1 MRIITSPGYSPATS
15 GSHVTHTPPQPYQAL
30 SDIPAG
36 YAWRMD
42 CDIHVFEP
50 TRSVFENFGAFLKVV
65 EEIAGREVGV
75 VKVVV
80 PRPTVSPNQEDE
92 KANTQLLPTQ
102 RFEMTRV
109 ETTVETRVLYK
120 VETNRYGFEVADLQA
135 IESHSRTVSE
145 TWASVKDEGNQVWKE
160 PSFGTTLREKSM
172 LKRLTSGVLAATDL
186 DGTYGSYKQRETLLT
201 FISREPRI
209 AQIT

>member
-1 MRIITSPGYSPATS
+1 
-15 GSHVTHTPPQPYQAL
+15 
-30 SDIPAG
+30 
-36 YAWRMD
+36 MD

-92 KANTQLLPTQ
+92 KGNTQLLPTQ
-102 RFEMTRV
+102 RFGMTRV

-135 IESHSRTVSE
+135 IENHSRTVSE

-201 FISREPRI
+201 SISREPRI